1 MKKTHHLTVQ
11 KDSPDARFGF
21 QLTQEPG
28 LSPIVIESVEPNGI
42 FSKTALETGMELIEI
57 NLRGLGGKSALD
69 AIKMLKEAP
78 VGEIMIV
85 TRGQAPSV
93 STKITMRTYQV
104 SVKKENPE
112 ARLGLVL
119 AQRPGSA
126 QIIIKDISSDGPFAK
141 TELVPGLQV
150 MEINL
155 QGLAGKTVHHA
166 IQMLRQASGDILIVA
181 RGQIASVYK
190 TARETKVGVTIQEK
204 RLKDGPRDFV
214 IQKLSDDGLLAK
226 SGLQPGQR
234 VSALNGSLCPSN
246 TNNIIQVIQDT
257 VGHLMIVALE
267 SEAVKAEEEQPP
279 PRKHAGEEVA
289 LTVDGSKTMETKK
302 ESEAAKAEEEQPRE
316 QAPPRKDAGEEVALI
331 VDGSKTMERKKASAF
346 VAVPRR
352 QENTSFKEIQVT
364 RTNGKGL
371 SLGLT
376 QNYVYIHRIAP
387 TSPFADSELKAGQRI
402 IKING
407 EQCSLSLKGAMAM
420 IADNGFLTT
429 IDALEQ
435 VAEADEWVLVQE
447 AASVNP
453 SKEQF
458 KPITATITK
467 KTVDEPMGITLGMTE
482 KHVFVNSIAPE
493 SPFAKSEVCVGHRI
507 VKIDGDTCPA
517 SLKATMTLISQH
529 VGTLTIDAL
538 EKVVSDGQVS
548 ASIVKTMKNS
558 PVGIDVAVSI
568 QGRLAISD
576 IDPDGPLAT
585 SPLHVGQI
593 ISSVNGGPCQDK
605 ASVMRCLASATGKV
619 TIVASNTV
627 AVFEKSDIDIIT
639 GISLVKSGDDGTI
652 AVHKIEIGVFANSN
666 LLVGQK
672 VLSISGVAC
681 PANAKEA
688 LGLIQDSVGTCKIV
702 AVDTFKTQVIGEPEY
717 DDGRV
722 TASVTK
728 ESMNSIVGISLGKKQ
743 DSIIVHNI
751 AQASLFASTN
761 LNVGQQVISIN
772 GKACTG
778 SLKESMQVIK
788 DCVGTLT
795 LVAVGN

>member
-1 MKKTHHLTVQ
+1 MKKTHHITVQ
-11 KDSPDARFGF
+11 KDSPDARVGL
-21 QLTQEPG
+21 QLTQKPG
-28 LSPIVIESVEPNGI
+28 VSQIVIESVEPNGI
-42 FSKTALETGMELIEI
+42 FSKTELEVGMELLEI
-57 NLRGLGGKSALD
+57 NLRGLGGKSAED

-78 VGEIMIV
+78 VGELMIV
-85 TRGQAPSV
+85 TRGQAPPA
-93 STKITMRTYQV
+93 STKATMRTYQV

-112 ARLGLVL
+112 ARLGIVL
-119 AQRPGSA
+119 GQRPGSA

-141 TELVPGLQV
+141 TELVPGLQL

-166 IQMLRQASGDILIVA
+166 IRMLRQASGDIIVVA
-181 RGQIASVYK
+181 RGQIVSVYK
-190 TARETKVGVTIQEK
+190 TSRETKVGVTIQEK
-204 RLKDGPRDFV
+204 RLRDGPCDFV

-234 VSALNGSLCPSN
+234 VSALNGSPCPSDIKK
-246 TNNIIQVIQDT
+246 TIQFIEDT

-267 SEAVKAEEEQPP
+267 SEAVKAEEEQHPP
-279 PRKHAGEEVA
+279 VN
-289 LTVDGSKTMETKK
+289 GSKTMETKK
-302 ESEAAKAEEEQPRE
+302 EPRE
-316 QAPPRKDAGEEVALI
+316 QAPPLKHAGEEVALI
-331 VDGSKTMERKKASAF
+331 EKVALIVGGSKTMETKEASAF
-346 VAVPRR
+346 APAPTT
-352 QENTSFKEIQVT
+352 QDNPSFKEIQVT

-387 TSPFADSELKAGQRI
+387 TSPFADSDLKAGQRI

-407 EQCSLSLKGAMAM
+407 EQCSPSLKGAMAM
-420 IADNGFLTT
+420 IADNGSLMT

-435 VAEADEWVLVQE
+435 VAEADDRAPVQE
-447 AASVNP
+447 AAPVIP

-458 KPITATITK
+458 KQITATVTK

-482 KHVFVNSIAPE
+482 NHVFVNSIAPE
-493 SPFAKSEVCVGHRI
+493 SPFAESELCVGHRI
-507 VKIDGDTCPA
+507 DKIDGNSCPP
-517 SLKATMTLISQH
+517 SLKATMTLISQN
-529 VGTLTIDAL
+529 VRTLTIDAL

-548 ASIVKTMKNS
+548 ASIVKTMKDS

-605 ASVMRCLASATGKV
+605 ASVMRRLASATGKV
-619 TIVASNTV
+619 TIAASNTV
-627 AVFEKSDIDIIT
+627 AVFHKTNIDTKT
-639 GISLVKSGDDGTI
+639 GISLVKSGDEGTI
-652 AVHKIEIGVFANSN
+652 TIHQIEKVGLFAKSN
-666 LLVGQK
+666 LLVGQQ

-688 LGLIQDSVGTCKIV
+688 LGLIQDSVGNCTIV
-702 AVDTFKTQVIGEPEY
+702 AVDTFKTQVIGEPEC

-728 ESMNSIVGISLGKKQ
+728 ERMNSIVGISLGKKQ
-743 DSIIVHNI
+743 DSILVQNI
-751 AQASLFASTN
+751 ATSSLFASTN
-761 LNVGQQVISIN
+761 LNVGQHVISIN

-795 LVAVGN
+795 IVAFGN